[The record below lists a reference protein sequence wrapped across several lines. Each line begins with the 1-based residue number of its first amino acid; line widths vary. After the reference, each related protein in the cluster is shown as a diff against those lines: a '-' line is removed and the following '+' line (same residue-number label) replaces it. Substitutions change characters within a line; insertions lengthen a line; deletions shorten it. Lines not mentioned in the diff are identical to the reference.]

1 MKGSPFCLL
10 PFAFCLLSSAPAF
23 AQIAMPDPS
32 AIAGT
37 PLPAPELPD
46 STVTVR
52 VVRERMG
59 NNIAGQPV
67 TLRVGGATRTGT
79 TDAQG
84 RAQFDGLPAGTRV
97 QATTTV
103 DGETLTS
110 QEFAVP
116 AKGGVRVA
124 LIAGIQKAAA
134 AERAAAAAGAREPAR
149 PGVVEF
155 GPESRIILEFQDD
168 NLTLFYLLEVTN
180 NARTPIDI
188 GGPLILQLPTGASGA
203 VMLEGSSPQASV
215 LSARVTITGPFPP
228 GKLTAQVGFS
238 LPNASSDLV
247 LTQKWPAALSQVFV
261 AAEKIG
267 PMHMSSP
274 QLTDIR
280 ETPTEG
286 GVFLMGMGGRIE
298 PGGTLTVHLTGMPAA
313 NHIARNAALAIVI
326 LILGVGVW
334 MAMTP
339 GSARAAQDGK
349 LAGKRERLMGDI
361 VALERKRQTRALTA
375 AEAARLQRLTAD
387 LERVL
392 ASLDQAPVS
401 RDEGVH
407 LREDASAFAS
417 ATADKTADRSA

>member
-1 MKGSPFCLL
+1 VTAAKAGTNRLRRGYGGREVPALHFVLSVALL
-10 PFAFCLLSSAPAF
+10 VSAPAY
-23 AQIAMPDPS
+23 AQVAMPDPS

-67 TLRVGGATRTGT
+67 ILRVGTATRTAT

-84 RAQFDGLPAGTRV
+84 RAQFDGLTAGTLV
-97 QATTTV
+97 QGTTTV
-103 DGETLTS
+103 DGEVLTS
-110 QEFAVP
+110 QQFPVP

-134 AERAAAAAGAREPAR
+134 AEQAAAAAGAREPAR

-155 GPESRIILEFQDD
+155 GPESRLILEFQDD
-168 NLTLFYLLEVTN
+168 NLTLFYILEVIN

-188 GGPLILQLPTGASGA
+188 GGPLILELPTGASGA

-228 GKLTAQVGFS
+228 GKLSAQVAFS
-238 LPNASSDLV
+238 LPNAGANLV
-247 LTQKWPAALSQVFV
+247 LTQQWPAALSQVFI

-267 PMHMSSP
+267 PMQLSSP
-274 QLTDIR
+274 QLTDVR
-280 ETPTEG
+280 ETQTEG
-286 GVFLMGMGGRIE
+286 GVFLMGTGGRIE
-298 PGGTLTVHLTGMPAA
+298 RGGTLTVNLTGMPAA
-313 NHIARNAALAIVI
+313 SHTARNAALAIVV
-326 LILGVGVW
+326 LILGVGLW
-334 MAMTP
+334 LALTP
-339 GSARAAQDGK
+339 GSARAAQDGR
-349 LAGKRERLMGDI
+349 LAGKRERLLGDI
-361 VALERKRQTRALTA
+361 VGLERKRRTRALTE

-392 ASLDQAPVS
+392 ASLDQAPAS
-401 RDEGVH
+401 TDEGVH
-407 LREDASAFAS
+407 LRA
-417 ATADKTADRSA
+417 